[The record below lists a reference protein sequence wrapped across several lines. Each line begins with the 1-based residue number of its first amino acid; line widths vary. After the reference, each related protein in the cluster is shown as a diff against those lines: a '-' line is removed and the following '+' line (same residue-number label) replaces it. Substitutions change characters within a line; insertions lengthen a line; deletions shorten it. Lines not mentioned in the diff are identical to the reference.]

1 MMTLRCQLKNEAGI
15 ATLLMVIA
23 GILIVGLV
31 GMNFVI
37 EQQNKHQG
45 SAVTVNA
52 EQAQANAEAGFRYAT
67 KCLQGDDP
75 QCRCNTDV
83 GANGCQSWINMQN
96 FSPVNLG
103 LGSFQISFSNLG
115 QCSIGITS
123 TGIVNNTRRTVSDIL
138 TRNAIGGAVQAVVVQ
153 NAQSVLGPTIPP
165 IAVLNPQTNNSQA
178 SGSSISINNYNTPG
192 GSNLVLV
199 AMAGSIEANN
209 ADSVPTG
216 ITFNGQPMLLADSGW
231 SVSGGAD
238 PGVGLF
244 YLPVASGV
252 NGNIV
257 ATFPGATDSRIIGAL
272 TLSNAI
278 SPPEAVE
285 FDNEGNAPVF
295 RIRDNITTQTTNA
308 MVVSAAFSKLDNNL
322 FPVPFGHTEITGF
335 NVPGGGNNGEGAMGT
350 FPTTNITTYN
360 NIGYQ
365 RSGGGSDEMVMV
377 LAAFGHA
384 NRTISMNY
392 TVPAGGNQI
401 LVVVA
406 GAEDGILPRSPD
418 STLPI
423 SATFNGNP
431 MNLVTNENI
440 TAGGSFGFQ
449 AGLGMFWLA
458 VNAGDSGAITVTYTD
473 SAIDDKTLHA
483 YTLNNATGPPERF
496 VVNSSTVFPTITQDF
511 ANILTA
517 GAMIATGGYEGQ
529 RTGIGPLPNPGS
541 HVIQN
546 QVLAASSSG
555 VMGSRPVPVAETPLG
570 IGWTGG
576 FNRMALILASFPPA
590 GGGGLCTALP

>member
-1 MMTLRCQLKNEAGI
+1 MMTLHRQIKNESGV

-67 KCLQGDDP
+67 KCLQGNDP

-96 FSPVNLG
+96 FAPINLG
-103 LGSFQISFSNLG
+103 RGNFQVSFSNLE

-123 TGIVNNTRRTVSDIL
+123 TGTVNNTQRTVSDIL
-138 TRNAIGGAVQAVVVQ
+138 TRNAIGGAVQAVIVT
-153 NAQSVLGPTIPP
+153 NSQSVLGPTIPP
-165 IAVLNPQTNNSQA
+165 IAVLNYQSNDNSTRTNT
-178 SGSSISINNYNTPG
+178 ITFPNYTTPV

-199 AMAGSIEANN
+199 VSAGGEERHN
-209 ADSVPTG
+209 AQSVPSG
-216 ITFNGQPMLLADSGW
+216 ITFAGQPMTLAASGF
-231 SVSGGAD
+231 SSGGGED
-238 PGVGLF
+238 PGVGMF

-252 NGNIV
+252 TGDVV
-257 ATFPGATDSRIIGAL
+257 ATFNDTTDTQMIGIA

-278 SPPEAVE
+278 SPPEAVV
-285 FDNEGNAPVF
+285 FFNDDDDPVSQ
-295 RIRDNITTQTTNA
+295 IRTDITTQTTNA
-308 MVVSAAFSKLDNNL
+308 MIMSAAHYKDDNNL
-322 FPVPFGHTEITGF
+322 QAIGTDHVELS
-335 NVPGGGNNGEGAMGT
+335 GNDNPSNSSEGAMGYL
-350 FPTTNITTYN
+350 PATTATTYT

-365 RSGGGSDEMVMV
+365 RQGGSNDEMALV

-406 GAEDGILPRSPD
+406 GAEDGVLPRSPD

-423 SATFNGNP
+423 SATFNGTP

-458 VNAGDSGAITVTYTD
+458 VNAGDSGTITVTYTD

-483 YTLNNATGPPERF
+483 YTLNNAVGPPERF
-496 VVNSSTVFPTITQDF
+496 VVNSSTVSPNITQDF

-517 GAMIATGGYEGQ
+517 GAMIATGGYEGT
-529 RTGIGPLPNPGS
+529 RTGIGPLPLAGT
-541 HVIQN
+541 HVIHN

-555 VMGSRPVPVAETPLG
+555 VMGSRPVPVAQTPLG
-570 IGWTGG
+570 IGWTGN

-590 GGGGLCTALP
+590 GGGGLCTDSP